1 MTHSSSISDT
11 VMRRVYRVHALRRG
25 AAVIG
30 AASVFMLALWGVGR
44 EVWVAKV
51 FENMP
56 SVADVPAVALFFLRA
71 FQDTDIVVQTLV
83 IVALAALIWF
93 ARAFARVAVV
103 RPSFA

>member
-1 MTHSSSISDT
+1 MNHSSTISDT

-25 AAVIG
+25 TAVIG

-56 SVADVPAVALFFLRA
+56 SIVDVPAVSLFFLRA
-71 FQDTDIVVQTLV
+71 FQDTDIVVQVLV
-83 IVALAALIWF
+83 LVALAALVWL
-93 ARAFARVAVV
+93 ARAFARVASV
-103 RPSFA
+103 RFSFA

>member
-1 MTHSSSISDT
+1 M
-11 VMRRVYRVHALRRG
+11 
-25 AAVIG
+25 
-30 AASVFMLALWGVGR
+30 FALWGVGR

-56 SVADVPAVALFFLRA
+56 SMADVPAVTLFFLRA
-71 FQDTDIVVQTLV
+71 FQDTDIVVQVLV

-93 ARAFARVAVV
+93 ARAFARMATV